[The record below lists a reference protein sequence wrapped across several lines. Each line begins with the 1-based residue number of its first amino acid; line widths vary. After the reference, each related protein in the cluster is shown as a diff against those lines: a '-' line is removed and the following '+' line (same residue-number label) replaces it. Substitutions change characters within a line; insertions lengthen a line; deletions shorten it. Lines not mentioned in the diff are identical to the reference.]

1 MKKQMALFTVAGSL
15 VLSSMALASPA
26 RFLGNWSNT
35 NRSTRNIVRVEV
47 TGDNK
52 IHLFGACT
60 PTPCDMGKVPLVT
73 YGRNVSD
80 TNHMAATA
88 QYSFGFKKMTVIA
101 KVLGPSRLYLETYS
115 EFTDGSGRQN
125 YWMGETFIK

>member
-1 MKKQMALFTVAGSL
+1 MKKQMALLTLAGSL
-15 VLSSMALASPA
+15 VLSNIALASPTN
-26 RFLGNWSNT
+26 FLGNWSNT
-35 NRSTRNIVRVEV
+35 NRSTRNIVRAEI
-47 TGDNK
+47 TADNK
-52 IHLFGACT
+52 LQLFGACS

-88 QYSFGFKKMTVIA
+88 MYSLGFKKMTVIL
-101 KVLGPSRLYLETYS
+101 KKLGANRLYLETYS

-125 YWMGETFIK
+125 YWVGETFQK